1 MSARFSVKL
10 PFGAQVTAP
19 GQVRFRVWAPG
30 ADAVSVDIVGRGR
43 LPMAAED
50 PAAPAWYVVEAECDP
65 GALYRYVF
73 QTREQGE
80 VIAPDPAS
88 RGQAGDVFD
97 PSVVIDPQS
106 YLWQHPN
113 WQGRPWEET
122 VLYELHPGALGGF
135 AGIQQRLAELA
146 ELGITAIELMP
157 VAEFPGAHNW
167 GYDGVLPFAPDASY
181 GTPDQLKAL
190 IDTAHGLGMMVFLD
204 VVYNHFGP
212 DGNYLHSYAP
222 DFFRHDMN
230 TLWGATIDF
239 RRPEVAD
246 FFTQNALYWLK
257 EFRFDGLRLDAVHAI
272 CEPDWLVALGQRI
285 RAEIGS
291 ERHIHLVLEHDGN
304 AAHLLGYTA
313 AVEAEAEVAGSGQ
326 VRERSSH
333 VYDAQWNDDAHHV
346 LHVLLTGEESGYYSA
361 YAQAPAEKLARCL
374 QQGFVYQGEVS
385 PYSGEPRGE
394 PSADLPP
401 TAFVNFLQN
410 HDQIGN
416 RAFGE
421 RLTVLAHPMALH
433 AAQAL
438 ILLAPQVPMLFMGE
452 EFCAVQPFLYF
463 TSHRDEELVKAV
475 WEGRRREFAR
485 FPQFADPKL
494 LEQIPDP
501 NSFATFVSSIPEPG
515 PAPGSAACLRRAAE
529 LLHIRKLHIAPYL
542 RGAKALGARAIG
554 PKAVHARWQLGNGS
568 VLNIT
573 VNLDE
578 APLQEALE
586 DLAQPAGADVLFDS
600 GGALDA
606 LAGGRFPGHA
616 ILALREPPTALTET
630 GRAA

>member
-1 MSARFSVKL
+1 MSARFSWNL
-10 PFGAQVTAP
+10 PFGAQVTEP
-19 GQVRFRVWAPG
+19 GRVRFRVWAPG
-30 ADAVSVDIVGRGR
+30 AHSVAVDITGRGR
-43 LPMAAED
+43 LPLDAE
-50 PAAPAWYVVEAECDP
+50 PQGWFALETACDP
-65 GALYRYVF
+65 GATYRYVF
-73 QTREQGE
+73 DTISQGE
-80 VIAPDPAS
+80 LVAPDPAS

-97 PSVVIDPQS
+97 PSLVVDAQAYVWQYPQ
-106 YLWQHPN
+106 WR
-113 WQGRPWEET
+113 GRPWEET

-135 AGIQQRLAELA
+135 AGIRQRLAELA

-181 GTPDQLKAL
+181 GTPEQLKAL

-212 DGNYLHSYAP
+212 DGNYLHAYAP
-222 DFFRHDMN
+222 QFFRQDMQ

-239 RRPEVAD
+239 RRPEVDD
-246 FFTQNALYWLK
+246 FFTQNALYWLQ
-257 EFRFDGLRLDAVHAI
+257 EYRFDGLRLDAVHAI
-272 CEPDWLVALGQRI
+272 CEPAWLERLGQRI
-285 RAEIGS
+285 RTEIGGQ
-291 ERHIHLVLEHDGN
+291 RHVHLVLEHDGN
-304 AAHLLGYTA
+304 AAHLMGHGHPP
-313 AVEAEAEVAGSGQ
+313 EDG
-326 VRERSSH
+326 RSSH

-346 LHVLLTGEESGYYSA
+346 LHVLLTGEDSGYYAA
-361 YAQAPAEKLARCL
+361 YTEEPAAKLARCL

-421 RLTVLAHPMALH
+421 RLTVLAHPLALH

-463 TSHRDEELVKAV
+463 TSHRDEALVKAV
-475 WEGRRREFAR
+475 REGRRREFAR
-485 FPQFADPKL
+485 FPQFADPAL

-515 PAPGSAACLRRAAE
+515 PAPGSAACLRRVAE

-542 RGAKALGARAIG
+542 RGARALEARAIG
-554 PKAVHARWQLGNGS
+554 PKAVHARWRLSNGS

-573 VNLDE
+573 VNLAE
-578 APLQEALE
+578 QALE
-586 DLAQPAGADVLFDS
+586 ESLDQLAQSAGADVLFDS
-600 GGALDA
+600 GGALEA
-606 LAGGRFPGHA
+606 LAEGRFPGHA
-616 ILALREPPTALTET
+616 ILALREPAVGT

>member
-1 MSARFSVKL
+1 MSARFSVTL
-10 PFGAQVTAP
+10 PFGAQVSAP

-30 ADAVSVDIVGRGR
+30 AEAVAVEIIGRGR
-43 LPMAAED
+43 LPMRPEDAES
-50 PAAPAWYVVEAECDP
+50 PAWYVLEVQCDP
-65 GALYRYVF
+65 GTLYRYVF
-73 QTREQGE
+73 QTRAQGE

-97 PSVVIDPQS
+97 PSVVVDPQA
-106 YLWQHPN
+106 YVWQYPH

-122 VLYELHPGALGGF
+122 VLYELHPGAMGGF
-135 AGIQQRLAELA
+135 AGIQQRLGELA

-181 GTPDQLKAL
+181 GTPEQLKAL

-212 DGNYLHSYAP
+212 DGNFLHCYAP
-222 DFFRHDMN
+222 EFFRQDRQ
-230 TLWGATIDF
+230 TLWGASIDF

-246 FFTQNALYWLK
+246 FFTQNALYWLQ
-257 EFRFDGLRLDAVHAI
+257 EYRFDGLRLDAVHAI
-272 CEPDWLVALGQRI
+272 CEPDWLVTLGQRI

-291 ERHIHLVLEHDGN
+291 ARHVHLVLEHDGN

-313 AVEAEAEVAGSGQ
+313 AAAAEAEVAEIGQ
-326 VRERSSH
+326 VRQRSSQ

-346 LHVLLTGEESGYYSA
+346 LHVLLTGEDSGYYSA
-361 YAQAPAEKLARCL
+361 YADAPAEKLARCL

-421 RLTVLAHPMALH
+421 RLSVLAHPLALH

-463 TSHRDEELVKAV
+463 TSHRDEALVAAV
-475 WEGRRREFAR
+475 REGRRREFAR

-515 PAPGSAACLRRAAE
+515 PAPASAACLRRVAE
-529 LLHIRKLHIAPYL
+529 LLHLRRHHIAPYL
-542 RGAKALGARAIG
+542 RGAKALEARAIG
-554 PKAVHARWQLGNGS
+554 PKAVHARWQLSNGS

-573 VNLDE
+573 VNLDQ
-578 APLQEALE
+578 APLQETLD

-600 GGALDA
+600 GGALQA
-606 LAGGRFPGHA
+606 LAEGSFPAHA
-616 ILALREPPTALTET
+616 ILALREPASQA